1 MLKKARS
8 DITLKC
14 KEEIFK
20 CHRVILAALSKVFAS
35 MLKHDFKEAK
45 EDVVDIKDCDPRA
58 FADVIHFI
66 YIGTL
71 PYGATAS
78 YALFEIADKYKL

>member
-35 MLKHDFKEAK
+35 MLKHD
-45 EDVVDIKDCDPRA
+45 VVDIKDCDPRA

-71 PYGATAS
+71 PYGATVS